1 MIVKALIVINKI
13 IKMAGETDLGK
24 LLKTMKPVL
33 NEELYVFCTIPDTT
47 GIDPLDIQLL
57 FREKEGV
64 TIVTKMDV
72 ADKLQLKYSFVASWI
87 TLTVHSSLEAVGLT
101 AAFSNALTANQ
112 ISCNVVAGYYHDHI
126 FVGYQDTDRAME
138 VLNRLAERN

>member
-1 MIVKALIVINKI
+1 
-13 IKMAGETDLGK
+13 MAGETDLGK

-33 NEELYVFCTIPDTT
+33 NEGLYVFCTTQNTT
-47 GIDPLDIQLL
+47 MIDPLDIQLL

-72 ADKLQLKYSFVASWI
+72 ADKLRFKYSFVASWI

-101 AAFSNALTANQ
+101 AAFSNALVEHSAQQSHYCKSLTSLL
-112 ISCNVVAGYYHDHI
+112 I
-126 FVGYQDTDRAME
+126 
-138 VLNRLAERN
+138 